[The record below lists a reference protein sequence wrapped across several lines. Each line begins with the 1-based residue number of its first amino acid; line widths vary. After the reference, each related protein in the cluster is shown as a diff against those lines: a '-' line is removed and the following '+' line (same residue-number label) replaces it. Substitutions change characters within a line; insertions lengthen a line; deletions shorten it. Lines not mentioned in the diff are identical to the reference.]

1 MRYWAAFVVSILFSG
16 SAFYLAA
23 DSVPK
28 PERRR
33 FSVPHAAVAGS
44 WTSGY
49 FKGRRQVLENRIARP
64 ILRFSN
70 PGADAYW
77 VRIFYLLDSEKPAL
91 AELDGKAVARLKGG
105 GKWRRADFPAPYAS
119 KGAARNISFRLP
131 EGGRLYVRR
140 VDFRNYL
147 IRLGE
152 FFSLKP
158 AGGARASASVQAIA
172 LWWLLF
178 GALFFAAGAI
188 FRRGESPMS
197 ARLAKIFLPA
207 GALGLIVV
215 IVHLA
220 SGYAVHAHPVFVIAV
235 FVGTLAL
242 AASKTPLRLA
252 AGRLV
257 GATLATL
264 LALVLAEAVL
274 LVWDPP
280 MSRPRV
286 KSYAMYSPELGWM
299 NRPGAEGWHVDIGY
313 HIRINSH
320 GLRGPEI
327 SLDKPKGVFRILG
340 LGDSFSFGWGV
351 EEEETYLRVLEAK
364 LRAAGYRVEVL
375 NAGVPAW
382 HSVQSLGY
390 LMKRGLRFGPDL
402 ILAEFFVDDVYKS
415 SLGKLVKSDKAVKL
429 REEEADVKQ
438 KKALS
443 SWSPRLYHLWFNY
456 QKNRRAER
464 DYKRRNPYPNFE
476 SEQKILPRDFDKKA
490 GRVADLKAIVS
501 EWKKTREKI
510 KLPIV
515 IYYMPAG
522 GALNSP
528 PHQGEYRALRQLSL
542 EAGFPFYDV
551 VNLYESDPA
560 PRKLYLHPKDGHLG
574 AKGHAVLADALA
586 KMIIERG
593 YLKKP

>member
-1 MRYWAAFVVSILFSG
+1 MRNGAIFAVSILLAG
-16 SAFYLAA
+16 AAFYLAA
-23 DSVPK
+23 DSAPK
-28 PERRR
+28 PGRRR
-33 FSVPHAAVAGS
+33 LSAPHAAVAGS
-44 WTSGY
+44 WSSPGY
-49 FKGRRQVLENRIARP
+49 FRGRRRVLESKISRP

-70 PGADAYW
+70 PGADTYW
-77 VRIFYLLDSEKPAL
+77 VRVFYLIDGDGPAS
-91 AELDGKAVARLKGG
+91 AELDGKVVARLKGG
-105 GKWRRADFPAPYAS
+105 GKWRRADFPAPFAPG
-119 KGAARNISFRLP
+119 GAARNLTFRLP

-158 AGGARASASVQAIA
+158 AGGARAPASA

-178 GALFFAAGAI
+178 GALFCAAGTM
-188 FRRGESPMS
+188 FRRGEAPMS

-215 IVHLA
+215 LVHFT
-220 SGYAVHAHPVFVIAV
+220 SGYAVHAHPAFVIAV
-235 FVGTLAL
+235 FVATVAL
-242 AASKTPLRLA
+242 AAGKIPWRVA
-252 AGRLV
+252 AGRLAA
-257 GATLATL
+257 ATLATL
-264 LALVLAEAVL
+264 VALALAEAAL
-274 LVWDPP
+274 IVWDPP

-351 EEEETYLRVLEAK
+351 EEGKTYLRVLESK

-390 LMKRGLRFGPDL
+390 LKKRGLRFRPDL
-402 ILAEFFVDDVYKS
+402 ILAEFFVDDVYNS
-415 SLGKLVKSDKAVKL
+415 SLGQFVKSAKAVKL
-429 REEEADVKQ
+429 REEEEAVRRE
-438 KKALS
+438 KASS
-443 SWSPRLYHLWFNY
+443 SWSPRLYNMWFNY
-456 QKNRRAER
+456 QKIRRAER
-464 DYKRRNPYPNFE
+464 DYKRRNPHANFE
-476 SEQKILPRDFDKKA
+476 SEQKTLPRDFDKKA
-490 GRVADLKAIVS
+490 GRVADLKEMIA
-501 EWKKTREKI
+501 EWKKTREETGV
-510 KLPIV
+510 PIV

-528 PHQGEYRALRQLSL
+528 PHQGEYRALRRLSA
-542 EAGFPFYDV
+542 EAGLPFYDV
-551 VNLYESDPA
+551 VKLFENDPA
-560 PRKLYLHPKDGHLG
+560 PRKLYQHPKDGHIG
-574 AKGHAVLADALA
+574 ARGHAVLADALA
-586 KMIIERG
+586 RMIIESG
-593 YLKKP
+593 YLKKSH

>member
-1 MRYWAAFVVSILFSG
+1 MRNWAAVLVSILLAG
-16 SAFYLAA
+16 TAFHLAA
-23 DSVPK
+23 DGAPK

-33 FSVPHAAVAGS
+33 LSAPNAALAGS
-44 WTSGY
+44 WTSPGY
-49 FKGRRQVLENRIARP
+49 FKGRRRVLESRISRP

-77 VRIFYLLDSEKPAL
+77 VRVFYLLDGGGAAS

-105 GKWRRADFPAPYAS
+105 GKWRRADFPAPYAT

-147 IRLGE
+147 LRLGK
-152 FFSLKP
+152 FFLLKP
-158 AGGARASASVQAIA
+158 AGGARTPVET

-178 GALFFAAGAI
+178 GALFCVVGVI
-188 FRRGESPMS
+188 FRRGEAPMP
-197 ARLAKIFLPA
+197 ARLAKTFLPA
-207 GALGLIVV
+207 GALGLIVA
-215 IVHLA
+215 IVHFA
-220 SGYAVHAHPVFVIAV
+220 SGYAVHAHPTFVIVV

-242 AASKTPLRLA
+242 VADKTPLRVA

-257 GATLATL
+257 AATLATL
-264 LALVLAEAVL
+264 LALALAEAAL

-351 EEEETYLRVLEAK
+351 EEDKTYLRVLESK
-364 LRAAGYRVEVL
+364 LRVAGYRIEVL

-390 LMKRGLRFGPDL
+390 LMKRGLRFKPDL

-415 SLGKLVKSDKAVKL
+415 SLEQHVKSAKATKL
-429 REEEADVKQ
+429 REEEADVRRR
-438 KKALS
+438 KAS
-443 SWSPRLYHLWFNY
+443 GWSPRLYNMWFNY
-456 QKNRRAER
+456 QKIRRAER
-464 DYKRRNPYPNFE
+464 DYKRRNPHANFE
-476 SEQKILPRDFDKKA
+476 SEQKTLPRDFDKKA
-490 GRVADLKAIVS
+490 GRVADLKEMIA
-501 EWKKTREKI
+501 EWKETREKI
-510 KLPIV
+510 GVPIV

-522 GALNSP
+522 GALNSL

-542 EAGFPFYDV
+542 EAGLPFYDV
-551 VNLYESDPA
+551 VKLFESDPA
-560 PRKLYLHPKDGHLG
+560 PRKLYQHPKDGHIG
-574 AKGHAVLADALA
+574 AKGHTVLADALA
-586 KMIIERG
+586 RMIVDGG
-593 YLKKP
+593 YLKKPR